1 MSEKYVHPHGKG
13 SLFINSYK
21 EEGNNQPDFK
31 GTGTTIDG
39 KQIDI
44 AGWKGQTQSGDAKIS
59 LQFSEPYVKPVDNS
73 TPSENKEDDDLG
85 F

>member
-1 MSEKYVHPHGKG
+1 MSEKYVHPNGKG

-21 EEGNNQPDFK
+21 KEGDNQPAYK

-39 KQIDI
+39 KQIEI
-44 AGWKGQTQSGDAKIS
+44 AAWKGQTQNGDEKLS
-59 LQFSEPYVKPVDNS
+59 LQFSEPYVKPEEKS
-73 TPSENKEDDDLG
+73 TPSEKKEDDDLG

>member
-1 MSEKYVHPHGKG
+1 MSEKYVHPNGKG

-21 EEGNNQPDFK
+21 KEGDNQPAYK

-39 KQIDI
+39 KQIEI
-44 AGWKGQTQSGDAKIS
+44 AAWKGQTQSGDTKLS
-59 LQFSEPYVKPVDNS
+59 LQFSEPYVKPEEKS
-73 TPSENKEDDDLG
+73 TPSEKKEDDDLG